1 MPTAVRVRFAFVVLL
16 AVHIQPQ
23 AFAFQQTSQRQRH
36 SGVSLQWVQGVDQAP
51 QLGQVAG
58 GAVAECRFQGS
69 IDILGLRSLM
79 AILFQKRLDGEKDFS
94 SSTDSW
100 GVRKPTFLKL

>member
-23 AFAFQQTSQRQRH
+23 AFAFQQTSQRH